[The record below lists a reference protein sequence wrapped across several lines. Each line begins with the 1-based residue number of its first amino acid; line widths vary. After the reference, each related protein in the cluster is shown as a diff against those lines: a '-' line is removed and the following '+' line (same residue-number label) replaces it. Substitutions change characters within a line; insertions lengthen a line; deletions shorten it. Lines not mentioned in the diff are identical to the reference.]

1 MTRQLSFREADMTMV
16 LPGSWVSVPLADDE
30 KAKREINNLVKRQ
43 VGMNDR
49 LARVRRD
56 AREQL
61 RGMASAAKTAGAFRV
76 GLSLEIL
83 PGVPFPAA
91 MIMDYRDWPAGA
103 TAAPAAEATDGED
116 AADEAVTARLAAA
129 FPNAEQLPLDCG
141 PTARTSLTASL
152 KVGAESTQDVKLE
165 YWLPVPGGEKLLHI
179 TVDVPSPGDPALYT
193 ELFDAIV
200 DSVRWFPVASGSA
213 Q

>member
-30 KAKREINNLVKRQ
+30 RAKREISNLVKRQ

-61 RGMASAAKTAGAFRV
+61 RSMAAAAKTAGAFRV

-91 MIMDYRDWPAGA
+91 MIMDYRAWPASVSAFDAGDPA
-103 TAAPAAEATDGED
+103 TK
-116 AADEAVTARLAAA
+116 LAAA
-129 FPNAEQLPLDCG
+129 FPGAEQLGLDCG
-141 PTARTSLTASL
+141 PTARTSVATTMR
-152 KVGAESTQDVKLE
+152 VGDETTQDVKLE
-165 YWLPVPGGEKLLHI
+165 YWLPVPGGERLLHI
-179 TVDVPSPGDPALYT
+179 TADVPSPGDPELYT

-200 DSVRWFPVASGSA
+200 DSVRWFPVSGGSA
-213 Q
+213 E

>member
-1 MTRQLSFREADMTMV
+1 MTRQLSFQEADMTMV

-30 KAKREINNLVKRQ
+30 RAKRDINNLVKRQ

-61 RGMASAAKTAGAFRV
+61 RGMAAAAKSAGAFRA

-91 MIMDYRDWPAGA
+91 MILDYRAWPASAAAVGVAGA
-103 TAAPAAEATDGED
+103 DD
-116 AADEAVTARLAAA
+116 ADEVAARLGAA
-129 FPNAEQLPLDCG
+129 FPGAELLLLDCG
-141 PTARTSLTASL
+141 PTARTSLTAAL
-152 KVGAESTQDVKLE
+152 KVGAEKTQDVKLE

-200 DSVRWFPVASGSA
+200 DSVRWFPVSAGSA

>member
-1 MTRQLSFREADMTMV
+1 MTRQLSFQEADMTMV

-30 KAKREINNLVKRQ
+30 KAKRDINGLVKRQ

-61 RGMASAAKTAGAFRV
+61 RGMAAAAKAAGAFRV

-91 MIMDYRDWPAGA
+91 MVMDYREWPASVA
-103 TAAPAAEATDGED
+103 
-116 AADEAVTARLAAA
+116 AADGADGDDPERLTARLTEA
-129 FPNAEQLPLDCG
+129 FPGAQVLPLDCG
-141 PTARTSLTASL
+141 PTARTSITSSLT
-152 KVGAESTQDVKLE
+152 VGSEATQDVKLE

-179 TVDVPSPGDPALYT
+179 TADVPSPGDPALYT

-200 DSVRWFPVASGSA
+200 DSVRWFPVSAGSA
-213 Q
+213 R

>member
-1 MTRQLSFREADMTMV
+1 VTRQLSFQEADLSIV
-16 LPGSWVSVPLADDE
+16 LPGTWVSVPLAGDE
-30 KAKREINNLVKRQ
+30 SARNRIAAFVKRQ

-61 RGMASAAKTAGAFRV
+61 IGMAAAAKEAGAFRV

-91 MIMDYRDWPAGA
+91 MIMDFSSWPP
-103 TAAPAAEATDGED
+103 TAS
-116 AADEAVTARLAAA
+116 ADDDDLAARLARA
-129 FPNAEQLPLDCG
+129 FPEAEQLDLDAG
-141 PTARTSLTASL
+141 PAARSSEVTQLT
-152 KVGAESTQDVKLE
+152 VGAESTQDVKLE
-165 YWLPVPGGEKLLHI
+165 YWLPVPDGSRLLHL
-179 TVDVPSPGDPALYT
+179 TVDVPSPGDPLLYT

-200 DSVRWFPVASGSA
+200 DSVRWTPVA
-213 Q
+213 

>member
-1 MTRQLSFREADMTMV
+1 MTRQLAFREADMTMV
-16 LPGSWVSVPLADDE
+16 LPGSWVSIPLADDE

-61 RGMASAAKTAGAFRV
+61 RSMAAAAKTAGAFRV

-91 MIMDYRDWPAGA
+91 MIMDYRAWPASVSELDA
-103 TAAPAAEATDGED
+103 DDLAAKLASAFPAAEHLD
-116 AADEAVTARLAAA
+116 
-129 FPNAEQLPLDCG
+129 LDCG
-141 PTARTSLTASL
+141 PTARTSVAAEMR
-152 KVGAESTQDVKLE
+152 VGAETTQDVKLE
-165 YWLPVPGGEKLLHI
+165 YWLPVPGGERLLHI
-179 TVDVPSPGDPALYT
+179 TVDVPSPGDRALYT

-200 DSVRWFPVASGSA
+200 DSVRWFPVAVD
-213 Q
+213 